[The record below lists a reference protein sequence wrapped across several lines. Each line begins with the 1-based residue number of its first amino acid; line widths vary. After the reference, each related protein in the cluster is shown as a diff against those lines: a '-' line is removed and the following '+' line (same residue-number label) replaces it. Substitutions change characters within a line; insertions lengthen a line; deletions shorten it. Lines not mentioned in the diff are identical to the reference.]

1 MSSFCVY
8 AVVLWLVGL
17 ASLGQGQTLYSNDE
31 AREVSQ
37 MQALLRAVKRLEQEN
52 RVLKS
57 KWKENKPLKLF
68 LKQIKGHQRSE
79 KLVLLYSNEVYKF
92 LRSFHHE

>member
-8 AVVLWLVGL
+8 AVVLWLVSL
-17 ASLGQGQTLYSNDE
+17 ASLGQGQTLYSYDE
-31 AREVSQ
+31 AREVLQ
-37 MQALLRAVKRLEQEN
+37 IQTLLKAVKRLEQEN

-57 KWKENKPLKLF
+57 KWKENKPLKLC

-79 KLVLLYSNEVYKF
+79 K
-92 LRSFHHE
+92 